1 MKRVLTLFYG
11 LIAYAGFLYAFLYL
25 IGFTGNLEIT
35 NSIDGNPRVSIP
47 RAIGVDVTLIL
58 LSVGAFSLMK
68 KPPIGNR
75 FEKLIPKPVQRSTA
89 VLIASLG
96 FLLATSQWEPVG
108 GVVWMVTNETIRTI
122 ILFVYLFGWSTVF
135 MSSFLLDHFS
145 LFGLK
150 HCWFYFKS
158 KPSGTAPF
166 PLAFFYRFVRQPL
179 YVGILLALWA
189 TSTMTIAHLL
199 LATTGSV
206 YLFILMPV
214 EGKGL
219 YMNYRQNYVN

>member
-25 IGFTGNLEIT
+25 IGFTGNLEIN

-47 RAIGVDVTLIL
+47 LAIGVDVTLIL
-58 LSVGAFSLMK
+58 LSVGAFSLLK
-68 KPPIGNR
+68 KPSIGNQ

-89 VLIASLG
+89 VLIASIG

-158 KPSGTAPF
+158 KRSGTAPF
-166 PLAFFYRFVRQPL
+166 PVAFFYRFVRQPFCL
-179 YVGILLALWA
+179 GILLALWA

-199 LATTGSV
+199 LATVGSI

-214 EGKGL
+214 EGKSL